1 MPLDTTYLD
10 SYNKELVLD
19 LTLNAWSV
27 MAIEHDDDNLPR
39 VHAYMQLPNYYLSE
53 EEVTLTDSSGVPV
66 VDGSGALV
74 TSTGY
79 ASNVRTN
86 DARKFNFKFLTSWE
100 NEWTFSEY
108 REYSF
113 YDWVS
118 IDGVGSSFDSY
129 LVTGYNIAGDM
140 ARYKQSIYLQVFCK
154 LTEEY
159 YTVTGGVVSY
169 TPQSSCMVQAQW
181 DWADSA
187 YQGKWG
193 EAFQAYRLF
202 KPIET
207 APSDGDVFDYGD
219 TVVTTKNKL
228 RGRGRALSLYMY
240 SEAGKD
246 LKLQGWSLLTTINGE
261 P

>member
-1 MPLDTTYLD
+1 MALDTTYLD

-19 LTLNAWSV
+19 LSLNAFSV

-39 VHAYMQLPNYYLSE
+39 VHAYMQIPNYYLSAE
-53 EEVTLTDSSGVPV
+53 QVTLTDSFGVPIVDSSGVT
-66 VDGSGALV
+66 V
-74 TSTGY
+74 TTTGY
-79 ASNVRTN
+79 GSHVRTN
-86 DARKFNFKFLTSWE
+86 DARKFNFKFLTSYT

-108 REYSF
+108 RDYSF

-118 IDGVGSSFDSY
+118 MDGVGSSFDSY

-140 ARYKQSIYLQVFCK
+140 ARYKQSIYLQTFCK

-159 YTVTGGVVSY
+159 YSVVNDVVSY

-181 DWADSA
+181 DWADSG

-193 EAFQAYRLF
+193 EAFQAYRF
-202 KPIET
+202 IKPIET
-207 APSDGDVFDYGD
+207 APADGDVFDYGD
-219 TVVTTKNKL
+219 TVITTKNKL
-228 RGRGRALSLYMY
+228 RGRGRALSLYIY

-246 LKLQGWSLLTTINGE
+246 MKLLGWNLLTTRNGE